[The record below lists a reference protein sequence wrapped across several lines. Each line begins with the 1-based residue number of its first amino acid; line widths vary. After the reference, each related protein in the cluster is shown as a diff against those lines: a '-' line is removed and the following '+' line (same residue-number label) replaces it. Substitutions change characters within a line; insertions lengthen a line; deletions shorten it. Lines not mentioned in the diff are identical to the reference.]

1 MLLMLASY
9 FTCCYFI
16 LFSRSVV
23 PESLQPYGL
32 QHSRLPCPSPSP
44 RACSKSIESVMPSN
58 HLILCRP
65 LLLLPSIFPSI
76 GSFPI
81 FYLPTCYH
89 LHFTDEEM
97 RQEVINVPEAPVKKW
112 QSQSQN
118 LNRGNLI
125 TKVPLDYNKPHWTML
140 TLTRACNLDYSGVL
154 SE

>member
-1 MLLMLASY
+1 MLGNVINVSQLFHLLLFYLVQS
-9 FTCCYFI
+9 
-16 LFSRSVV
+16 FSRARIFATLWTAALQASLSVTISQ
-23 PESLQPYGL
+23 SLLKVHWVGDAIQPS
-32 QHSRLPCPSPSP
+32 HSLSST
-44 RACSKSIESVMPSN
+44 
-58 HLILCRP
+58 
-65 LLLLPSIFPSI
+65 
-76 GSFPI
+76 FPI